1 MNPLEKAWAVLKE
14 DPGYYEEKGRWAPND
29 RTSFSTEHQ
38 LPPKWEAGETREELG
53 ERHATHYL
61 SDEQKDMSRQR
72 EMASTKDSLNRF
84 AAADSWDDLKRP
96 DGNFIPDRYTAEER
110 NRGIDTA
117 ASTRRLP
124 KEGPRQPVGF
134 PPAEMARVQAEND
147 AARRGLGQRS
157 E

>member
-14 DPGYYEEKGRWAPND
+14 DPGHYEEKGRWAPAQGG
-29 RTSFSTEHQ
+29 SFSTEHQ
-38 LPPKWEAGETREELG
+38 LPPKWEAGKTAEELG

-61 SDEQKDMSRQR
+61 SDEQKEIARQR

-84 AAADSWDDLKRP
+84 ATADSLDDLKRP
-96 DGNFIPDRYTAEER
+96 DGNFIPDGYTAEER
-110 NRGIDTA
+110 GGGIDSI

-124 KEGPRQPVGF
+124 KEGPRQ
-134 PPAEMARVQAEND
+134 
-147 AARRGLGQRS
+147 RR

>member
-14 DPGYYEEKGRWAPND
+14 DPGYYEEKGRWAPAQGG
-29 RTSFSTEHQ
+29 SFSTEHQ

-53 ERHATHYL
+53 ERDRHHYL
-61 SDEQKDMSRQR
+61 SDEQKEIARQR
-72 EMASTKDSLNRF
+72 GMESTKDSLNRF
-84 AAADSWDDLKRP
+84 ATASSMDDLKRP
-96 DGNFIPDRYTAEER
+96 DGNFIPDEYTAEER

-124 KEGPRQPVGF
+124 KEGPRQ
-134 PPAEMARVQAEND
+134 
-147 AARRGLGQRS
+147 RR